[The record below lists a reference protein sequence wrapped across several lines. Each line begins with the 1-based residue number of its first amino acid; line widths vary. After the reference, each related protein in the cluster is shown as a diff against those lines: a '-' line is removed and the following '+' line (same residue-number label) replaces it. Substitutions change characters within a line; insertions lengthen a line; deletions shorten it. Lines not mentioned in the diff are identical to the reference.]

1 MRPGGAPQWR
11 WQARSFSDFL
21 RYDRVEGLY
30 TGLAGL
36 YDFRDAAPGV
46 SVRGIL
52 GYAWFERAAK
62 GGIEATVVRG
72 PWVTSLVAERQL
84 ASTNAFQSNVSGAGN
99 FLGGLFGSEDFDWV
113 DRRFAAFG
121 ITRELGTSHSSA
133 MRLEVGY
140 GTDNGFPNELTHGL
154 IAGAFRP
161 NQPVDAGSYTR
172 SGVSLEVGRN
182 VLNSPISSGLGYT
195 LSYQRGDGTLNWQ
208 KTELQ
213 SLAQKMV
220 GRFVFAARVDAAY
233 VAGSNIP
240 SQQVVEIGGVE
251 GLPGYSYKQ
260 FAGNEAVIARSTVV
274 WLLPYLA
281 APIHIGSIVI
291 PGVSPQPQIG
301 LFTGITAATAQAQP
315 VLNRLG
321 WVTTDGWRSTLDL
334 RMRFF
339 GGTFSV
345 GAARAIDHNGGWMLV
360 IGVGPSL

>member
-1 MRPGGAPQWR
+1 
-11 WQARSFSDFL
+11 
-21 RYDRVEGLY
+21 
-30 TGLAGL
+30 
-36 YDFRDAAPGV
+36 
-46 SVRGIL
+46 
-52 GYAWFERAAK
+52 
-62 GGIEATVVRG
+62 
-72 PWVTSLVAERQL
+72 
-84 ASTNAFQSNVSGAGN
+84 
-99 FLGGLFGSEDFDWV
+99 
-113 DRRFAAFG
+113 
-121 ITRELGTSHSSA
+121 
-133 MRLEVGY
+133 
-140 GTDNGFPNELTHGL
+140 
-154 IAGAFRP
+154 
-161 NQPVDAGSYTR
+161 
-172 SGVSLEVGRN
+172 
-182 VLNSPISSGLGYT
+182 
-195 LSYQRGDGTLNWQ
+195 
-208 KTELQ
+208 
-213 SLAQKMV
+213 MV
-220 GRFVFAARVDAAY
+220 GRFVLAARVDAAY

-274 WLLPYLA
+274 WLLPYFA

-301 LFTGITAATAQAQP
+301 LFTGITAATPEAQP